1 METILLL
8 ANSEPDGSLAKPALE
23 ALGAAKTLAA
33 SLPESKLLVGLIGQ
47 TVQPAADSIAT
58 CGANAFLG
66 VAGADF
72 APSRYAT
79 DALAA
84 EALAK
89 VAQATVI
96 LAPATS
102 RWNRVLPGVAQR
114 LGGRADT
121 HVTSL
126 SASNGKLSINRW
138 YYRQRMEAVLQRTQ
152 RPWVILVDPGTQPV
166 WQGERGTA
174 SIQTLPVTVPETC
187 QRTTVVGVREPPADA
202 QTIRPEADLLLVAG
216 AGWTKKQSDG
226 QSHVKDAEKLI
237 HDCLKLAR
245 ASLGSSKSLVDLGGE
260 GQAVLSFLT
269 HLNQIGQTGSTPR
282 HPKGLATC
290 CHGEEPHTVGW
301 RFINERRAIN
311 LDPNCGWARGKA
323 DVLYVADAFAVMA
336 KVNQLLAASAGT

>member
-102 RWNRVLPGVAQR
+102 RWKPSCNAPSGPGSSWLIPAPNPS
-114 LGGRADT
+114 GRAN
-121 HVTSL
+121 
-126 SASNGKLSINRW
+126 AG
-138 YYRQRMEAVLQRTQ
+138 
-152 RPWVILVDPGTQPV
+152 
-166 WQGERGTA
+166 
-174 SIQTLPVTVPETC
+174 
-187 QRTTVVGVREPPADA
+187 PPA
-202 QTIRPEADLLLVAG
+202 
-216 AGWTKKQSDG
+216 
-226 QSHVKDAEKLI
+226 
-237 HDCLKLAR
+237 
-245 ASLGSSKSLVDLGGE
+245 SKPS
-260 GQAVLSFLT
+260 
-269 HLNQIGQTGSTPR
+269 P
-282 HPKGLATC
+282 
-290 CHGEEPHTVGW
+290 
-301 RFINERRAIN
+301 
-311 LDPNCGWARGKA
+311 
-323 DVLYVADAFAVMA
+323 
-336 KVNQLLAASAGT
+336 